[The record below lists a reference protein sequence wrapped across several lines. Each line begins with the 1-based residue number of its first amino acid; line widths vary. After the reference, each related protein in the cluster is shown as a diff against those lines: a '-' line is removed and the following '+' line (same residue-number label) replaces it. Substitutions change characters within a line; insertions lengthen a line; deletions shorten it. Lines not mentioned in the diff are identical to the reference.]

1 MDGVFEFRRIIN
13 LLIIIIVFLEI
24 KYFGFV
30 FMNYGYIDVGE
41 IDMEFESQI
50 SLDVKGYIVENGL
63 GVGKGIVGGSYGG

>member
-41 IDMEFESQI
+41 IDMEFES
-50 SLDVKGYIVENGL
+50 
-63 GVGKGIVGGSYGG
+63 

>member
-13 LLIIIIVFLEI
+13 LLIIIMVFLEI

-50 SLDVKGYIVENGL
+50 SLDVKGYIVEIGL